1 MLRKDQNKGVL
12 KMTIAVLPT
21 PSIGDGETRKPRI
34 ALMGEF
40 SAGKST
46 LSNLLIGSTPLPVK
60 VTATQLPPVWIAY
73 GEKDPY
79 LEDMDGNIH
88 PIDLNELEMIEPDET
103 RVIRIFQKSDMLEL
117 CDLIDMPGISDPNM
131 SPERWEPILNQADGV
146 IWCTHA
152 TQAWRQSEAATW
164 ASMKPELYSKSLLLL
179 TRFDK
184 LLNDVDRQ
192 RVLKRVN
199 KETKNM
205 FAGCFP
211 ISLAEAVAAKD
222 DREKW
227 ENSGAEAFSER
238 LVEILNQLSNNL
250 GGGSDRSSDF
260 ALKDT
265 LIKKPSPSHD
275 EDKEATEGAVQPGWV
290 VPRRVKIA
298 NSNISERPGRPSRV
312 DGVPPISG
320 DAIRE
325 TVDVENRKSQP
336 L

>member
-1 MLRKDQNKGVL
+1 MLRKDQNKGVH
-12 KMTIAVLPT
+12 KMTIAALPA
-21 PSIGDGETRKPRI
+21 PSSGDTETRKPRI

-73 GEKDPY
+73 GDEDPF
-79 LEDMDGNIH
+79 LEDLDGNIH
-88 PIDLNELEMIEPDET
+88 PVDLNELDIVDPDET
-103 RVIRIFQKSDMLEL
+103 RVIRIFLKSDMLEL

-131 SPERWEPILNQADGV
+131 SPERWEPILDQADGV

-179 TRFDK
+179 TRYDK
-184 LLNDVDRQ
+184 LLNEVDRQ

-199 KETKNM
+199 RETKDM

-238 LVEILNQLSNNL
+238 LVEILNQLANTL

-265 LIKKPSPSHD
+265 LINKATPAHD
-275 EDKEATEGAVQPGWV
+275 EDKRAPDGAVQPGWV

-298 NSNISERPGRPSRV
+298 SSNISERPGRPSRV
-312 DGVPPISG
+312 GGVPPHSR
-320 DAIRE
+320 D
-325 TVDVENRKSQP
+325 TVHEAVDDENRKSQP